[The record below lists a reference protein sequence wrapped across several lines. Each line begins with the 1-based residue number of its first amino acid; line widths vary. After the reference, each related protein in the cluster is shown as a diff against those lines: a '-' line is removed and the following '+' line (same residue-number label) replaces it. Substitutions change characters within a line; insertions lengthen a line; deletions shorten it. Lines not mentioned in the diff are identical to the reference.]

1 MMSAPAARATPLDLS
16 YLENHGF
23 LELHDGGNEQLH
35 RHIWSNGRHDGLDSK
50 VVRHGGVAEAIRVAL
65 ELAEIPDITRVNEF
79 VPLDSFGRIINK
91 TTISQLLREL
101 KSCKTM
107 SSSKREQLANEIC
120 STTPQHSCRKVVA
133 ALIRIKKE
141 EEIPNIVQEGF
152 RDDCLPLHL
161 LTDTQL
167 YHRQTSRTCESMRK
181 WNPKERRKYWK
192 ASQKFS
198 CPVFMRPPGKVCHYV
213 LYEPVRLPFEEEVQS
228 FEERDSDF
236 GAANGNGGDEEAGGY
251 GAVAR
256 VRIHAGHHN
265 FGDYGP
271 RLDDNVFAVK
281 TLTTTDRR
289 VFADEVAVLLRFAHR
304 KDKQLVKL
312 LATYEIRKAKGVTFH
327 LIFPWA
333 DWSVR
338 TLWRE
343 VPVVDRTN
351 ASCIQL
357 ITKEVAAIA
366 SSLAFIHNEYAKDL
380 DPRDK
385 EQYGRHGDIKG
396 ANLLVY
402 RTRASG
408 SDQWQIFVADFG
420 LSRFHRQQSRSMVHP
435 KATSP
440 SYRPPEF
447 DLPNGTLSRKS
458 DIWSLGAFYL
468 EHLTWFLEGW
478 KAVETGFPEF
488 REVED
493 YQGVLSDTFFHIVMQ
508 GSSRKAI
515 VKPEVTEWIILLHQ
529 HRGATQYIHDLLDL
543 IEKRMLV
550 VDRESRIEASH
561 LKVQLQDMCQRCI
574 SNRNYCTQG
583 VPRRYEKPA

>member
-1 MMSAPAARATPLDLS
+1 MSAPAARATPLDLS

-265 FGDYGP
+265 FGDYGVCILAHAMRFRTHNGVATP
-271 RLDDNVFAVK
+271 RRQCLCRQD
-281 TLTTTDRR
+281 TDY
-289 VFADEVAVLLRFAHR
+289 HR
-304 KDKQLVKL
+304 S
-312 LATYEIRKAKGVTFH
+312 E
-327 LIFPWA
+327 
-333 DWSVR
+333 SVR
-338 TLWRE
+338 GRS
-343 VPVVDRTN
+343 R
-351 ASCIQL
+351 
-357 ITKEVAAIA
+357 
-366 SSLAFIHNEYAKDL
+366 SSLAICSPQGQTACQTACNIRDSESQGCDFSLDL
-380 DPRDK
+380 
-385 EQYGRHGDIKG
+385 
-396 ANLLVY
+396 
-402 RTRASG
+402 
-408 SDQWQIFVADFG
+408 
-420 LSRFHRQQSRSMVHP
+420 
-435 KATSP
+435 
-440 SYRPPEF
+440 
-447 DLPNGTLSRKS
+447 
-458 DIWSLGAFYL
+458 SLGRL
-468 EHLTWFLEGW
+468 ECTNLVEG
-478 KAVETGFPEF
+478 
-488 REVED
+488 
-493 YQGVLSDTFFHIVMQ
+493 
-508 GSSRKAI
+508 GSGGGSNKRILHPADN
-515 VKPEVTEWIILLHQ
+515 EGGGGHRIILGLHSQ
-529 HRGATQYIHDLLDL
+529 RIR
-543 IEKRMLV
+543 KRL
-550 VDRESRIEASH
+550 
-561 LKVQLQDMCQRCI
+561 
-574 SNRNYCTQG
+574 G
-583 VPRRYEKPA
+583 P